1 MGKKIYIIGAILVW
15 ILGIRFADAAT
26 DAVACTMEYAPVC
39 ATVQVQCIMAPCNP
53 VEQTF
58 SNSCM
63 ARAAG
68 ATVVSTGECAPL
80 VGGDSDEHGCKASA
94 GYSWD
99 ATMKQCV
106 RPWEQK
112 KMTPRQALQSYDWS
126 LVSLNDK
133 NITQSG
139 TLSFTRHTFHAKLC
153 NTLNGKYVALM
164 DRLFTRQVMS
174 TMMYCE
180 GDIMTVESLMSERG
194 LSFMVGSDT
203 LTITTRKWDT
213 IVWQKP

>member
-1 MGKKIYIIGAILVW
+1 MAG
-15 ILGIRFADAAT
+15 ILGIRFANAAT
-26 DAVACTMEYAPVC
+26 DSVACTMEYAPVC
-39 ATVQVQCIMAPCNP
+39 ATVQVQCIKAPCNP

-68 ATVVSTGECAPL
+68 ATIVTNGECVPL
-80 VGGDSDEHGCKASA
+80 VGGDRDAHGCIGSA

-99 ATMKQCV
+99 ASVGQCV

-112 KMTPRQALQSYDWS
+112 KMTPRQALQAHDWS
-126 LVSLNDK
+126 LVSLNNK

-139 TLSFTRHTFHAKLC
+139 TLSFTRNTFQAKLC
-153 NTLNGKYVALM
+153 NTMNGKYVALM
-164 DRLFTRQVMS
+164 DHLFTRQVMS

-180 GDIMTVESLMSERG
+180 GDIMTVENLLSERG

-203 LTITTRKWDT
+203 LTITTRN
-213 IVWQKP
+213 

>member
-1 MGKKIYIIGAILVW
+1 MIKKLFLIAGILSVFS
-15 ILGIRFADAAT
+15 GVHSASAAT
-26 DAVACTMEYAPVC
+26 DTIACTMEYAPVC
-39 ATVQVQCIMAPCNP
+39 ASVQVQCIMAPCNP

-68 ATVVSTGECAPL
+68 ATIVSTGECAPL
-80 VGGDSDEHGCKASA
+80 VGGDSDAHGCKASA

-99 ATMKQCV
+99 ATAGQCV
-106 RPWEQK
+106 RPWEQT
-112 KMTPRQALQSYDWS
+112 KMTPRQALRAHDWS
-126 LVSLNDK
+126 LVSLNNK

-139 TLSFTRHTFHAKLC
+139 TLSFTRNTFQAKLC
-153 NTLNGKYVALM
+153 NTMNGKYVALM
-164 DRLFTRQVMS
+164 DHLFTRQIMS

-180 GDIMTVESLMSERG
+180 GNIMTVENLMSERG

-203 LTITTRKWDT
+203 LTITTRK
-213 IVWQKP
+213 

>member
-1 MGKKIYIIGAILVW
+1 
-15 ILGIRFADAAT
+15 
-26 DAVACTMEYAPVC
+26 
-39 ATVQVQCIMAPCNP
+39 
-53 VEQTF
+53 
-58 SNSCM
+58 M

-68 ATVVSTGECAPL
+68 ATIISTGECTPL

-99 ATMKQCV
+99 ASMKQCV

-112 KMTPRQALQSYDWS
+112 KMTPRQALQAHDWS
-126 LVSLNDK
+126 LASLNNK

-139 TLSFTRHTFHAKLC
+139 TLSFTRNTFHAKLC
-153 NTLNGKYVALM
+153 NSMSGKYVALK
-164 DRLFTRQVMS
+164 DRLYTRQVMS

-180 GDIMTVESLMSERG
+180 GDIMMVESLMSERG

-203 LTITTRKWDT
+203 LTITTRK
-213 IVWQKP
+213 